1 MSESANSLWIRR
13 QLERFK
19 VSGERAEAIFQ
30 DIDQGSTPAGGY
42 YALISAAALI
52 ASLGLVANSAAV
64 VIGAMLVSP
73 LMTPIF
79 GMALGMI
86 RGEPALL
93 GRAVRAEVT
102 GVLLAVAFGA
112 LFGFIPMMIEVTPEM
127 LSRTQPTL
135 LDLLVA
141 VFAGLAG
148 ALAMLDE
155 RISPALPGVAISTAI
170 VPPLATCGLCLALGA
185 YDGAYGAFLL
195 FFANFVAI
203 LLVASLAFLLSG
215 MGLQSESH
223 MRLLKKRMLIAVIG
237 FMLVSAYLTH
247 ALMLMIEDRQESKT
261 INLVMSQVMAKD
273 PNSSVVSVHYKEFDD
288 NFNILATIR
297 TPKPFTP
304 DQVKHIE
311 TRLEESLRRNIRL
324 VIRCVLS
331 RDISPT
337 GGTSVVINPTLDGR
351 FISDDVPPDVKR
363 LQLAEQTLREMF
375 AEKPQLLL
383 LDVDLAHILGDPV
396 ILASIQS
403 SRPLIPMEVK
413 QMEEAIQKRLDDP
426 AIRLL
431 ARSQVA
437 VDTASN
443 GRILYGSAHF
453 GPQPE
458 DAAKIVA
465 SATKAIEDSGEF
477 FVTAMDAVKRGDAW
491 EARAEVS
498 GTRVMSSKEVA
509 EIEKSL
515 AGWLAEKVKLLVWSR
530 TDLMVQSNRAMPVE
544 EFTRRRLLE
553 AQAVSENTDDD
564 ARQKPDNLPETLPQ
578 TPSAAQ

>member
-1 MSESANSLWIRR
+1 MSESKNSLWTRN

-19 VSGERAEAIFQ
+19 VSGERAETIFQ
-30 DIDQGSTPAGGY
+30 DINQGSTPAGGY

-102 GVLLAVAFGA
+102 GAVLAVAFGA
-112 LFGFIPMMIEVTPEM
+112 LFGFFPIMIDVTPEM

-185 YDGAYGAFLL
+185 FDGAYGAFLL

-215 MGLQSESH
+215 MGLEGETH
-223 MRLLKKRMLIAVIG
+223 MRQLKKRMFIAVLG

-247 ALMLMIEDRQESKT
+247 ALILMIEDRQESRT
-261 INLVMSQVMAKD
+261 IDRVMAEVMAKD

-297 TPKPFTP
+297 TPKSFTP
-304 DQVKHIE
+304 DQVRNIE
-311 TRLEESLRRNIRL
+311 DRLQKALDRQIRL

-337 GGTSVVINPTLDGR
+337 GSTSVVINPTLDGR

-363 LQLAEQTLREMF
+363 LQLAEQTLREIF

-403 SRPLIPMEVK
+403 SRPMVPLEVK
-413 QMEEAIQKRLDDP
+413 QMEEAIQKRLEDP
-426 AIRLL
+426 TIRLL

-437 VDTASN
+437 VDVASN

-453 GPQPE
+453 GPQPD
-458 DAAKIVA
+458 DAAKITA
-465 SATKAIEDSGEF
+465 RAAKAIEDSGEF
-477 FVTAMDAVKRGDAW
+477 FVTAMDAVKRGDVW

-498 GTRVMSSKEVA
+498 GTRIMTSKEVA

-544 EFTRRRLLE
+544 EFTRRRLLDARSK
-553 AQAVSENTDDD
+553 AQKADDD
-564 ARQKPDNLPETLPQ
+564 ARPDPIEQAAPIPEAPN
-578 TPSAAQ
+578 